1 LAEVHCH
8 FDKYDH
14 SLVPGNVYE
23 CRNRNQYLFFQCIPE
38 ESIVNFEGKDFVLW
52 KEKQTYRLTP
62 VTLGETEN
70 GFIQILNFADFKNK
84 KIVTKM
90 LIRF

>member
-1 LAEVHCH
+1 MNAEIETSTS
-8 FDKYDH
+8 F
-14 SLVPGNVYE
+14 SNA
-23 CRNRNQYLFFQCIPE
+23 IPE

-70 GFIQILNFADFKNK
+70 GFVQILNFADFSNK
-84 KIVTKM
+84 KIVTKNA
-90 LIRF
+90 IRF